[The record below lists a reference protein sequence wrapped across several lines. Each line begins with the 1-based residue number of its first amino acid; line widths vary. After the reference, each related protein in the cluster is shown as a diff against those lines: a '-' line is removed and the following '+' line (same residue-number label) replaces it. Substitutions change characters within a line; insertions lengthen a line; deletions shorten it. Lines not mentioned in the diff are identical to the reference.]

1 MKKLLLVLAAALPLF
16 ASPTLFSKYEATRQ
30 GFLKNSLPAVQKAA
44 KEVEAVANTEKNA
57 ELAKLAQAVAK
68 SPDMAKARESFSAL
82 SNEMIK
88 LRNAATGER
97 PAVYSCPMYKKSWL
111 QPKGTVGNPYDA
123 MMALCGKLE
132 AE

>member
-1 MKKLLLVLAAALPLF
+1 MKRLLLLIVTALPLF
-16 ASPTLFSKYEATRQ
+16 AEETLFSKYEAARQ
-30 GFLKNSLPAVQKAA
+30 GFLTNSLGSVQKAA
-44 KEVEAVANTEKNA
+44 KEMAAIATAEKKAEASR
-57 ELAKLAQAVAK
+57 LAVAVAK
-68 SPDMAKARESFSAL
+68 SPDMARARENFSLL
-82 SNEMIK
+82 SDEMIK
-88 LRNAATGER
+88 VRNAATGAR